1 MHKSRTRR
9 VVTLAAFMLVLV
21 PLLTACFGPSA
32 TTASCAFVVG
42 DGHGGDDAKVH
53 RVIYPSQSINDSDSE
68 NVWYVPC
75 NSRNYIVNDGTE
87 KNANGDV
94 IGDSHTLLEA
104 TLNSGVTIQVAAT
117 AYWTLNES
125 DQAMRDFYNVCFKY
139 TCASSKD
146 QGGNAN
152 YASKGW
158 NGMLGED
165 FYPALD
171 RSAKRAAKE
180 AGINDSI
187 YLTQDSTQYQKL
199 GNQMS
204 TVFADEVRATLGYSE
219 DLFCGSGNSA
229 WTNPNSPGKGEY
241 NCSPVRIVID
251 HVNPLGTQNG
261 QGAQTLNQQRLEN
274 AKALYGPDAGYWLG
288 LQDSIDKC
296 KDAGTTC
303 VISVGGSAV
312 PAVAVPTNNPTPTAT
327 PKAGK

>member
-1 MHKSRTRR
+1 MLTSKIWR
-9 VVTLAAFMLVLV
+9 VVTLAALTLALV
-21 PLLTACFGPSA
+21 PLLTACYGPSA

-42 DGHGGDDAKVH
+42 DGQNGDNARVH
-53 RVIYPSQSINDSDSE
+53 RIIYPGQSVNDNNSE
-68 NVWYVPC
+68 KVWYVPC

-87 KNANGDV
+87 KNANGEL

-125 DQAMRDFYNVCFKY
+125 NQAMRDFYNVCFKY
-139 TCASSKD
+139 TCASSED

-165 FYPALD
+165 FYPALN

-180 AGINDSI
+180 AGIDDSI
-187 YLTQDSTQYQKL
+187 YLTQDPTQYQKL

-204 TVFADEVRATLGYSE
+204 MVFADEVRATLGYSE

-229 WTNPNSPGKGEY
+229 WSDPNNPGRGTY
-241 NCSPVRIVID
+241 NCSSVRIVVD
-251 HVNPLGTQNG
+251 QVTPLLTQSG

-288 LQDSIDKC
+288 LQDSITEC
-296 KDAGTTC
+296 KNAGTTC
-303 VISVGGSAV
+303 VISVGGSAA
-312 PAVAVPTNNPTPTAT
+312 PAVSLPTNNATPTAT